1 MNTRQSVLRPL
12 TNALGYFVAAI
23 TAALRSACGA
33 RSSCP
38 LVAADDDG
46 RDHEAARARGHGGT
60 PGGHGIG
67 HAGHPFAD
75 AGALTS
81 ALDDPARDA
90 WQRPEDVLRA
100 MELAPTMSVADVGA
114 GTGYFAVR
122 LARAV
127 PAGEVTATDIE
138 PNMVRFVNERARE
151 GLPNLRAI
159 LATQS
164 GSGLARESVDRI
176 LVVHVWHHLPDR
188 GAFARDL
195 CAALRPDG
203 RLFVV
208 DFAVAARRG
217 PPPSIRVA
225 PESII
230 AELEA
235 AGLTAMVSAVA
246 VPDQYIVEAR
256 RDSPPPSTALRP

>member
-1 MNTRQSVLRPL
+1 MNTRQSALRPL
-12 TNALGYFVAAI
+12 ANALGYLVAAV
-23 TAALRSACGA
+23 TAAFGGACGA
-33 RSSCP
+33 SSSRP
-38 LVAADDDG
+38 PVVADDEG
-46 RDHEAARARGHGGT
+46 PDHEAERAHVHGGT
-60 PGGHGIG
+60 PGVHGMG
-67 HAGHPFAD
+67 HADHPFAD
-75 AGALTS
+75 AETLAS
-81 ALDDPARDA
+81 ALDDPARDV
-90 WQRPEDVLRA
+90 WQRPGDVLRA

-127 PAGEVTATDIE
+127 PRGEVTATDIE
-138 PNMVRFVNERARE
+138 PNLVRFVSERALRE
-151 GLPNLRAI
+151 GLPNLRVI
-159 LATQS
+159 LATEA
-164 GSGLARESVDRI
+164 GSGLARESFDRI
-176 LVVHVWHHLPDR
+176 LVAHVWHHLPDR

-195 CAALRPDG
+195 SAALRLGG

-208 DFAVAARRG
+208 DFRVAAHRG
-217 PPPSIRVA
+217 PPPSMRVA

-256 RDSPPPSTALRP
+256 RDP